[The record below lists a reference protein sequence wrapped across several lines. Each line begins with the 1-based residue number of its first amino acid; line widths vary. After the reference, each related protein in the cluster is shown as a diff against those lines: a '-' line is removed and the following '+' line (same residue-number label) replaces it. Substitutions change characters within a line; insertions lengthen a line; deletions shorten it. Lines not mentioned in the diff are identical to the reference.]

1 MNCERANEV
10 LMLDLYGEAGEADAA
25 ALKAHLAGCAA
36 CRRAAEASREALVEF
51 RREPSRRPS
60 RRQKARAWRP
70 HQAGI

>member
-36 CRRAAEASREALVEF
+36 CRRAA
-51 RREPSRRPS
+51 
-60 RRQKARAWRP
+60 
-70 HQAGI
+70 